1 MVFKLKKLLKNRSP
15 VFAVLI
21 FLMVS
26 FFGCKVKQNA
36 VRSSPKYL
44 TTKHILKK
52 LNKARPEINTLW
64 IKSMSMEVKDE
75 RNSYLGGN
83 LRMIR
88 DSLIILGISSKI
100 GIEGVR
106 IILSPDT
113 LIVINRINKT
123 FFKGSTNNI
132 SLWSL
137 DHNLFFSLQFFL
149 LDGGYDICKD
159 LLKTI
164 DKEERIVVK
173 NGMVCLVDT
182 NKRYI
187 YDGLKGGTFEQYCL
201 YAGSSLPGSLV
212 YTSGNKEKLFL
223 SYNNYLPV
231 NDVFYPGS
239 MAINLEGNIN
249 RAIHLQVKKIEL
261 NTRFP
266 TKYKISTKYFRVKSL
281 RNL

>member
-1 MVFKLKKLLKNRSP
+1 MVFKLKKLLKNRCL
-15 VFAVLI
+15 VFAILI
-21 FLMVS
+21 LLIIS
-26 FFGCKVKQNA
+26 FFGCKVKENA

-44 TTKHILKK
+44 TTKHILKN
-52 LNKARPEINTLW
+52 LSKARPEINTLW
-64 IKSMSMEVKDE
+64 IKSMSIKVKDE

-88 DSLIILGISSKI
+88 DSLIIFGISSKI

-113 LIVINRINKT
+113 LIVMNRINKT
-123 FFKGSTNNI
+123 FFKESTNNI
-132 SLWSL
+132 SLWGL

-149 LDGGYDICKD
+149 LDGGYDISND
-159 LLKTI
+159 LLKNF
-164 DKEERIVVK
+164 DKGERIVVK
-173 NGMVCLVDT
+173 NGMVCLVDSK
-182 NKRYI
+182 KRYV
-187 YDGLKGGTFEQYCL
+187 YYGLRSGSFEQYCL
-201 YAGSSLPGSLV
+201 YASSSLPGSLV
-212 YTSGNKEKLFL
+212 YTTGNKEKLFL
-223 SYNNYLPV
+223 LYDKYLRI

-261 NTRFP
+261 NSRFP
-266 TKYKISTKYFRVKSL
+266 TKYKINTKYFRVKSL